1 MLNNKNTNTTVAI
14 SPSENLR
21 LANFCKRNEISKK
34 EFISVALNF
43 FEKNGINPKTH
54 NDPKSELEKI
64 LKRIDQLFAFIKTQE
79 KEYLRPSVQAI
90 AATENRLKSNLELLA
105 TKVDLN
111 SISKEESVK
120 NLINNLY
127 SALKKITLENRESE
141 TQEFKNL
148 NKRIVELEEKVMK
161 DLEQLKNKKGINF

>member
-1 MLNNKNTNTTVAI
+1 MTNNKNTNTTVAI
-14 SPSENLR
+14 SPSENLK

-34 EFISVALNF
+34 EFLSVALNF

-64 LKRIDQLFAFIKTQE
+64 LKRIEQFFAFIKKQE
-79 KEYLRPSVQAI
+79 KDYLRPSVQAI
-90 AATENRLKSNLELLA
+90 VATENRLKTNIDLLA

-120 NLINNLY
+120 IIINNLY
-127 SALKKITLENRESE
+127 SAIRKFSIENKESE
-141 TQEFKNL
+141 NQEFKNL
-148 NKRIVELEEKVMK
+148 NKKISELEDKILKE
-161 DLEQLKNKKGINF
+161 LEILKNKKGINF

>member
-1 MLNNKNTNTTVAI
+1 MTNNKNTNTTVAI
-14 SPSENLR
+14 SPSENLK

-34 EFISVALNF
+34 EFLSVALNF

-64 LKRIDQLFAFIKTQE
+64 IKRIDQLFAFIKTQE

-90 AATENRLKSNLELLA
+90 VATENRLKSNIELLA
-105 TKVDLN
+105 TKFDLN

-120 NLINNLY
+120 ILINNLY
-127 SALKKITLENRESE
+127 SAIKKFSIENKESE
-141 TQEFKNL
+141 NQEFKNL
-148 NKRIVELEEKVMK
+148 NKKISELEDKILKE
-161 DLEQLKNKKGINF
+161 LEILKNKKGINF

>member
-1 MLNNKNTNTTVAI
+1 MTNNKNTNTTVAI
-14 SPSENLR
+14 SPSENLK

-34 EFISVALNF
+34 EFLSVALNF

-64 LKRIDQLFAFIKTQE
+64 LKRIEQFFAFIKKQE
-79 KEYLRPSVQAI
+79 KDYLRPSVQAI
-90 AATENRLKSNLELLA
+90 VATENRVKTNIDLLA

-120 NLINNLY
+120 IIINNLY
-127 SALKKITLENRESE
+127 SAIRKFSIENKESE
-141 TQEFKNL
+141 NQEFKNL
-148 NKRIVELEEKVMK
+148 NKKISELEDKILKE
-161 DLEQLKNKKGINF
+161 LEILKNKKGINF

>member
-1 MLNNKNTNTTVAI
+1 MTNIKNTNTTVAI
-14 SPSENLR
+14 SPSENLK

-34 EFISVALNF
+34 EFISVALHF

-64 LKRIDQLFAFIKTQE
+64 LKKIDQFFAFIKKQE

-90 AATENRLKSNLELLA
+90 VATENRLKTNIELLA

-120 NLINNLY
+120 ILINNLY
-127 SALKKITLENRESE
+127 SAIRKFSIENKESE
-141 TQEFKNL
+141 NQEFKNL
-148 NKRIVELEEKVMK
+148 NKKITELEDKILKE
-161 DLEQLKNKKGINF
+161 LEILKNKKGINF